1 VGGKL
6 AAQELRSV
14 CSFSAEPAE
23 RSAPAPPRPTRP
35 GAALLDGRPVFRL
48 PSPARAA
55 ARELADEAEARPVF
69 RAGSAPSLLRAALED
84 LLVARRAARG
94 ARSPARSPRSAAQP
108 RGKRGTRRT
117 FRPRLPLQSL
127 SPRSRVSRGA
137 RRSEDVRAHLCKPQP
152 TSLTVP
158 LVLRCPPPCSH
169 ALTVFVPL
177 GSNMSESV
185 AASASTCAKLYA
197 DLQVCLGPGPPG

>member
-1 VGGKL
+1 MQLLGRARRAICPRPAPSNPARRGPPRRAPGL
-6 AAQELRSV
+6 PPAFASSGRRSGARGRGRGQARLQGRLGSV
-14 CSFSAEPAE
+14 PPTRCARGPAR
-23 RSAPAPPRPTRP
+23 RSARSAGRAFAGAQPPLCSPAARQARHASNFSPAPPSTISISSQR
-35 GAALLDGRPVFRL
+35 
-48 PSPARAA
+48 
-55 ARELADEAEARPVF
+55 
-69 RAGSAPSLLRAALED
+69 
-84 LLVARRAARG
+84 
-94 ARSPARSPRSAAQP
+94 
-108 RGKRGTRRT
+108 
-117 FRPRLPLQSL
+117 
-127 SPRSRVSRGA
+127 RVSRGA